1 MVDVIG
7 YVRTLFTA
15 YGYLVH
21 PTVVDVCLI
30 PIVESYLYVRS
41 TVHKIV
47 RNSELKLAEQSVL

>member
-15 YGYLVH
+15 YRYLID

-41 TVHKIV
+41 TVHKTV
-47 RNSELKLAEQSVL
+47 RNSELQFAEQSVL